1 MLPNALDFLDQATE
15 IMETRAKERGHTTTE
30 NTFQQIAD
38 TFNAMTF
45 NELSAKDVAVFM
57 LVLKLV
63 RHYNGETYKHDD
75 FVDAIAYAAFAGQEA
90 AYEAL
95 SENERNYP
103 EQPTVNYPSDD
114 DAEEM
119 PEELARFL
127 ALLMNRQ

>member
-1 MLPNALDFLDQATE
+1 MLPDALDFLDQATK

-63 RHYNGETYKHDD
+63 RHYNGVTYKHDD

-90 AYEAL
+90 AFEAEGVEL
-95 SENERNYP
+95 Q
-103 EQPTVNYPSDD
+103 QPTYTVQDD
-114 DAEEM
+114 DAEEV

>member
-1 MLPNALDFLDQATE
+1 MLPDALDFLDEAIE
-15 IMETRAKERGHTTTE
+15 IMEIRAKERGHTTTE

-63 RHYNGETYKHDD
+63 RHYNGVTYKHDD

-90 AYEAL
+90 AFEAEGVEL
-95 SENERNYP
+95 QKPAY
-103 EQPTVNYPSDD
+103 TVQDD

>member
-1 MLPNALDFLDQATE
+1 MLPDALDFLDQATE

-63 RHYNGETYKHDD
+63 RHYNGVTYKHDD

-90 AYEAL
+90 AYEAEGTEL
-95 SENERNYP
+95 Q
-103 EQPTVNYPSDD
+103 QPTHTIQADD
-114 DAEEM
+114 CEEM
-119 PEELARFL
+119 PKDVARFL
-127 ALLMNRQ
+127 ALLMNRS